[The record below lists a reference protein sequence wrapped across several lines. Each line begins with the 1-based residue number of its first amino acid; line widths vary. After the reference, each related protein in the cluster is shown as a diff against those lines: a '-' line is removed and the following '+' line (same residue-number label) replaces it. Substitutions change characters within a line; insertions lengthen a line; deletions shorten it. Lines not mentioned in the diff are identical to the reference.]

1 MSPRPKVV
9 ITHRV
14 HDPVEQLLRRDCD
27 VVANDQIESWPSAKL
42 REEAGDADGLLVFMP
57 DMIDEAFLNGC
68 RNLKIIAAAL
78 KGYDNIDIA
87 ACSRRGVWV
96 TVAPDLL
103 SQPTAEL
110 ALALTL
116 GLVRNVVS
124 GDRLVRSGEFRGW
137 RPILYG
143 GGLTGK
149 VVGIIG
155 MGRLGQAFARLL
167 AGFNC
172 KIIYHDPVHIS
183 PVQEAYLGIGRA
195 AQDEVLKQ
203 SDALVLLVPLTGSTL
218 HLIRDEAIAKMK
230 KGAYLVNAGRGS
242 VVDEAAVA
250 RALEKNRLA
259 GYAADVFEMEDWA
272 RLDHPASVHPAL
284 LANRERTLF
293 TPHLGSAVARA
304 RLDIEMSAAE
314 SILQALRGER
324 PRDAINEVGPKPH
337 TADLRGPV

>member
-1 MSPRPKVV
+1 MSARPRVV

-14 HDPVEQLLRRDCD
+14 HDPVKQLLSRQCA
-27 VVANDQIESWPSAKL
+27 VIANDELDSWLPEKL
-42 REEAGDADGLLVFMP
+42 LHEARDAEGLLAFMP
-57 DMIDEAFLNGC
+57 DKIDGGFLAHC
-68 RNLKIIAAAL
+68 PRLKVVAAAL
-78 KGYDNIDIA
+78 KGHDNIDVE
-87 ACSRRGVWV
+87 ACSHHGVWV
-96 TVAPDLL
+96 TVVPDLL

-116 GLVRNVVS
+116 GLVRNVAP
-124 GDRLVRSGEFRGW
+124 GDRVVRGGSFRGW

-149 VVGIIG
+149 TVSVVG

-172 KIIYHDPVHIS
+172 RIIYHDPVHIS

-195 AQDEVLKQ
+195 TLDQVLSQ
-203 SDALVLLVPLTGSTL
+203 ADVLVLLVPLIESTL
-218 HLIRDEAIAKMK
+218 HLIGDEVLRKLK
-230 KGAYLVNAGRGS
+230 PGAYLVNVGRGS

-250 RALEKNRLA
+250 RALERGHLA

-272 RLDHPASVHPAL
+272 RPDHPGSVHPAL
-284 LANRERTLF
+284 LANADRTLF

-304 RLDIEMSAAE
+304 RLEIEMSAAE

-324 PRDAINEVGPKPH
+324 PRDAINQIESAAGS
-337 TADLRGPV
+337 